1 MKSAPFD
8 YHRPADEAEALEMLG
23 RLDNAKLLAG
33 GQSLVAM
40 LNMRYAMPDHLIDI
54 NRIPSLAGIAIEGDT
69 VRIGAMT
76 RQCTVLAHE
85 ALRAR
90 VPVIAEALD
99 FTGHLQTRNRGTVG
113 GSLGHMDPSAE
124 IMGLAALLD
133 ATIHVAKAGVERDI
147 AIADWPMGFLTP
159 SIEPDEMIRAISF
172 APPGPRH
179 GSAFTE
185 FAQRHGDFAIVGAG
199 AILEGGATITAV
211 RIVLIGVSHG
221 PVRLHEAEALLI
233 GQAPTEAAFAAAAEI
248 ARQVDALE
256 DAASAAYRQ
265 RLAGVLT
272 KRVLATAAARMQG
285 ALV

>member
-8 YHRPADEAEALEMLG
+8 YHRPATEAEALDMLG

-40 LNMRYAMPDHLIDI
+40 LNMRYAMPDHLVDI
-54 NRIPSLAGIAIEGDT
+54 NRIPGLAGIAIAGDT

-76 RQCTVLAHE
+76 RQCDVLAH
-85 ALRAR
+85 AGLRAR

-99 FTGHLQTRNRGTVG
+99 FVGHLQTRNRGTVG
-113 GSLGHMDPSAE
+113 GSIGHMDPAAE
-124 IMGLAALLD
+124 LMGLAALLD
-133 ATIHVAKAGVERDI
+133 ATVHVAKSGAARDI

-172 APPGPRH
+172 TPPGPRH

-199 AILEGGATITAV
+199 CILEGDAVITEA

-221 PVRLHEAEALLI
+221 PVRLHEAEALLR
-233 GQAPTEAAFAAAAEI
+233 GQAPKEAAFAAAAEI
-248 ARQVDALE
+248 ARHVEALE

-285 ALV
+285 ARA